1 MGEFF
6 GGPMTLLFDGR
17 RSDSDTIRTYLIFGS
32 FCFAMFV
39 FVWFFVPETKG
50 ISLEAMDKLFGVTDA
65 PEKSLTEVDTKDSK
79 DAPRAVER
87 EVA

>member
-1 MGEFF
+1 
-6 GGPMTLLFDGR
+6 
-17 RSDSDTIRTYLIFGS
+17 
-32 FCFAMFV
+32 MFV

>member
-1 MGEFF
+1 
-6 GGPMTLLFDGR
+6 
-17 RSDSDTIRTYLIFGS
+17 
-32 FCFAMFV
+32 MFV

-65 PEKSLTEVDTKDSK
+65 SAKSLVTDEETKE
-79 DAPRAVER
+79 APKVREA